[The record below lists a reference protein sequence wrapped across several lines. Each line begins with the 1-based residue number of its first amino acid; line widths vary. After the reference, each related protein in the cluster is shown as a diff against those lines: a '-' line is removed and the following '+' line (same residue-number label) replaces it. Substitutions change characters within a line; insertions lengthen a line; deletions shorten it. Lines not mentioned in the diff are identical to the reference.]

1 MHIVLLKKLVNL
13 SFFFLGREWRQVFD
27 LALLALWYICLLL
40 IIAELFAI
48 CKLQMKKKCTQ
59 IFYLRICIKLHAL
72 CNLQAICVGKIP
84 CHVHVMEAR
93 LQEVMRAQLEII
105 IQNLAARKIIG
116 PAIKARTKIDSL
128 IHEKYP
134 MKLECPHLVS
144 WYHHIN
150 SSMVLSKDKDSF
162 SFFLWTNESVQLFE
176 YLNIFLS
183 VCSLLVPYPSNYY
196 RRNFMGVAPRCWQKV
211 SNPTYP
217 E

>member
-1 MHIVLLKKLVNL
+1 
-13 SFFFLGREWRQVFD
+13 
-27 LALLALWYICLLL
+27 
-40 IIAELFAI
+40 
-48 CKLQMKKKCTQ
+48 MKKKCTQ

-128 IHEKYP
+128 IHESIQW
-134 MKLECPHLVS
+134 S
-144 WYHHIN
+144 WSALILYHDIITLILLWC
-150 SSMVLSKDKDSF
+150 SPRIKILFLFFSGQMRVF
-162 SFFLWTNESVQLFE
+162 SFLSIWIFSWV
-176 YLNIFLS
+176 YVVFLS
-183 VCSLLVPYPSNYY
+183 HTHQIIIREIL
-196 RRNFMGVAPRCWQKV
+196 W
-211 SNPTYP
+211 

>member
-128 IHEKYP
+128 IHESIQW
-134 MKLECPHLVS
+134 S
-144 WYHHIN
+144 WSALILYHDIITLILLWC
-150 SSMVLSKDKDSF
+150 SPRIKILFLFFSGQMRVF
-162 SFFLWTNESVQLFE
+162 SFLSIWIFSWV
-176 YLNIFLS
+176 YVVFLS
-183 VCSLLVPYPSNYY
+183 HTHQIIIGEIL
-196 RRNFMGVAPRCWQKV
+196 W
-211 SNPTYP
+211 